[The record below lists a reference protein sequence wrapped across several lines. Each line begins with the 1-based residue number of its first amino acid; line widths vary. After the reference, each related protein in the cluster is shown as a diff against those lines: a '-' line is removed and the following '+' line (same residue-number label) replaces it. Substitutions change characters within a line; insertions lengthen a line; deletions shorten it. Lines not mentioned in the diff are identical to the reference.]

1 MSRTVAYFRWV
12 MYNVFELISCLIN
25 TTLSIFGLHTY
36 ISWGTDFMAWI
47 EANRIVKEID
57 ARTQKRDFQA
67 MEAESKSN
75 EAKKELEQL
84 GGEVL

>member
-1 MSRTVAYFRWV
+1 
-12 MYNVFELISCLIN
+12 MYNVFELVSCFIN
-25 TTLSIFGLHTY
+25 TVLSIFGLHTY

-57 ARTQKRDFQA
+57 ARQQKRDFQA
-67 MEAESKSN
+67 MEAETKAN